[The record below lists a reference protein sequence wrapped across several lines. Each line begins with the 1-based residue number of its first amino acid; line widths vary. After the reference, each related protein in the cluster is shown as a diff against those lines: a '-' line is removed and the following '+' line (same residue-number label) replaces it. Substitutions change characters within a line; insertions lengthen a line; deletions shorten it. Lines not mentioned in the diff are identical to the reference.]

1 MPMFTLTSITQCKK
15 LPSSSKV
22 SKDDHKK
29 AAMTLFKRALK
40 ENPDSIPKR
49 GKSQT
54 YSITIKDKEGS
65 YTFEAT
71 RLTFAKPTIVTIGGK
86 EVEFKYKDTV
96 KPKKA
101 ND

>member
-1 MPMFTLTSITQCKK
+1 MPTYTLTSITKCKI
-15 LPSSSKV
+15 PSNSKV
-22 SKDDHKK
+22 YKDDPKK
-29 AAMTLFKRALK
+29 AATTLFKMALK
-40 ENPDSIPKR
+40 ENPEAIPKK
-49 GKSQT
+49 GKSQA
-54 YSITIKDKEGS
+54 YVITVMDKEGS
-65 YTFEAT
+65 YMFEAT